1 MSESALDSFK
11 LEYEQM
17 PFRITRKG
25 GKDMKMSKQKST
37 EAAPAKVYNK
47 TKGEHFKD
55 MVIVALV
62 VGIVAFGLGFKFNAD
77 RNAEMQSAVKA
88 AQTAT
93 VSTDTVKK

>member
-1 MSESALDSFK
+1 MSYGT
-11 LEYEQM
+11 EYIDI
-17 PFRITRKG
+17 PITKPYRVG
-25 GKDMKMSKQKST
+25 RTFTKMSKQKTTST
-37 EAAPAKVYNK
+37 EAPKVYNK
-47 TKGEHFKD
+47 TKGEHLKD

-93 VSTDTVKK
+93 VVAPAEVKK